1 MISLNNTQSAA
12 RKKHLF
18 ASISYG
24 APLLRIY
31 VTLLTRKTKPSR
43 YLALEPSRGV
53 LKILRWSLSSQ
64 ARKLSTLWMLS
75 RAPRHR
81 RQSLAVPNGNEL
93 RRPPTCPLKK
103 LLNFSYWLFSCWPW
117 KKWKWATQSL
127 LILSLVS
134 YNLTKARSHSRRK
147 YSLISQQWHLRA
159 CASTLSLTLIWVYGG
174 KQLLWWMKFRTFL
187 EIARSWLG

>member
-1 MISLNNTQSAA
+1 MSKHCPASATCPKRARSSFETISGRYAGTWSMNTYSVVMISLNNTQSAA

-64 ARKLSTLWMLS
+64 ARKLSTLSMLS
-75 RAPRHR
+75 LAPRHR
-81 RQSLAVPNGNEL
+81 RQRLAVPNGNEL

-103 LLNFSYWLFSCWPW
+103 LLNFSYWLFSCWP
-117 KKWKWATQSL
+117 
-127 LILSLVS
+127 
-134 YNLTKARSHSRRK
+134 
-147 YSLISQQWHLRA
+147 
-159 CASTLSLTLIWVYGG
+159 
-174 KQLLWWMKFRTFL
+174 
-187 EIARSWLG
+187 

>member
-1 MISLNNTQSAA
+1 MNTYSVAMISLNNTQSAA
-12 RKKHLF
+12 RRRHLF

-43 YLALEPSRGV
+43 YLALGPSRGV

-93 RRPPTCPLKK
+93 HQPPTCPLKK

-117 KKWKWATQSL
+117 KRSKWATLSL
-127 LILSLVS
+127 SILSLES
-134 YNLTKARSHSRRK
+134 YSWTRDRSHLHQKS
-147 YSLISQQWHLRA
+147 
-159 CASTLSLTLIWVYGG
+159 
-174 KQLLWWMKFRTFL
+174 
-187 EIARSWLG
+187 